1 MAWVLMTITAWIMA
15 RATSRRR
22 RWLGHWQGN
31 DQIASASQRRKPMSK
46 CPFGSAPGGAPAA
59 ASPPRQ
65 PNGTA
70 GVRFGLPETPLRAR
84 EAPRRGAGPL
94 DRGRRSGAAESLG
107 CGPWGAESQ
116 GRGERSRRSEA
127 TDSPARGCVGLLE
140 RRVGRNSEVGG
151 SRTEAGVTGG

>member
-15 RATSRRR
+15 PATSRRR

-70 GVRFGLPETPLRAR
+70 GVRFALPETPLRAR
-84 EAPRRGAGPL
+84 EAPRRGAEPL
-94 DRGRRSGAAESLG
+94 DRGRRSRGVSGAWAVG
-107 CGPWGAESQ
+107 RGVAGPWGAEPP
-116 GRGERSRRSEA
+116 ERSY
-127 TDSPARGCVGLLE
+127 
-140 RRVGRNSEVGG
+140 
-151 SRTEAGVTGG
+151 